1 MALSIEQ
8 QVMAYLIQCAIERRT
23 TTYEEVAE
31 RFDLPTTWPRL
42 SQTVSPIL
50 YRIYDWCEKKRL
62 PKLTVL
68 VVRKSGADMALPGRG
83 FWAVSNLP
91 HIGRHEKVL
100 LTEMWVADVYNYF
113 TVPNIAVDAHHRA
126 DMGFKPLKQENAYRA
141 CLELWTSMGNNI
153 GAYTNAQVEQIFN
166 DQAAGMYGPS
176 VIRATIVEKEVVFE
190 FFDGIRWERLRMD
203 LPLIREALGHGN

>member
-83 FWAVSNLP
+83 FWVVSGLAQANRGER
-91 HIGRHEKVL
+91 IL
-100 LTEMWVADVYNYF
+100 LTEMWTTDVYSYF
-113 TVPNIAVDAHHRA
+113 DIDSH
-126 DMGFKPLKQENAYRA
+126 GFEEFPPEEPEN
-141 CLELWTSMGNNI
+141 
-153 GAYTNAQVEQIFN
+153 
-166 DQAAGMYGPS
+166 
-176 VIRATIVEKEVVFE
+176 
-190 FFDGIRWERLRMD
+190 
-203 LPLIREALGHGN
+203 GH

>member
-8 QVMAYLIQCAIERRT
+8 QVMAYLIQCAIECRT

-83 FWAVSNLP
+83 FWTVSGLAQANRGER
-91 HIGRHEKVL
+91 IL
-100 LTEMWVADVYNYF
+100 LTEMWTTDVYSYF
-113 TVPNIAVDAHHRA
+113 DIGSH
-126 DMGFKPLKQENAYRA
+126 GFEEFPPEEAEN
-141 CLELWTSMGNNI
+141 
-153 GAYTNAQVEQIFN
+153 
-166 DQAAGMYGPS
+166 
-176 VIRATIVEKEVVFE
+176 
-190 FFDGIRWERLRMD
+190 
-203 LPLIREALGHGN
+203 GH